1 MKKIL
6 TVALLTA
13 MLLTIAAGAMAA
25 TGVGVVGTM
34 TTTAASAD
42 KAGTAS
48 GYIYITAVTLDEEGK
63 IAGVIFD
70 ATQPAGSFDT
80 AGAVVG
86 EAVTEVVTKYDIG
99 EGYGMKKFSPIGKEW
114 YEQMDAL
121 SAWCIGKT
129 PEEVIDMNLDEGG
142 HATDVDLVAG
152 CTVHIND
159 QLAALAKAVANAK

>member
-13 MLLTIAAGAMAA
+13 LLLTIAASAMAA

-34 TTTAASAD
+34 TTTAATAE
-42 KAGTAS
+42 KAGSAS
-48 GYIYITAVTLDEEGK
+48 GYIYITAVTLDDEGK

-70 ATQPAGSFDT
+70 ATQPAGSFDAT
-80 AGAVVG
+80 GAVVG
-86 EAVTEVVTKYDIG
+86 EAVTEVVTKYDIKD
-99 EGYGMKKFSPIGKEW
+99 GYGMKKASPIGKEW

-129 PEEVIDMNLDEGG
+129 PAEVIGMNLDETG
-142 HATDVDLVAG
+142 HPTDVDLVAG

-159 QLAALAKAVANAK
+159 QLAALEKAVANAK

>member
-48 GYIYITAVTLDEEGK
+48 GYIYITAVTLDAEGK
-63 IAGVIFD
+63 IAGVVFD

-80 AGAVVG
+80 TGAVVG
-86 EAVTEVVTKYDIG
+86 EAVTDVVTKYDIKD
-99 EGYGMKKFSPIGKEW
+99 GYGMKKISPIGKEW

-159 QLAALAKAVANAK
+159 QLVALEKAVANAK